1 MKSLFETLKT
11 MEDQQPCDRHELLL
25 QLAEMDREYREN
37 WNTYDA
43 FDPAAYAAKGEQAL
57 NAGASPKEVSAARK
71 FISGNKQKLAVL
83 KETEPE
89 QYEALREKMQ
99 DRVDLLIKS
108 GLWFKQAFIEEL
120 AGLGIT
126 FN

>member
-1 MKSLFETLKT
+1 MINPEIIDKV
-11 MEDQQPCDRHELLL
+11 QRLLL
-25 QLAEMDREYREN
+25 AEEEELDAAGLKPGVKERILRLREIYFYWIRN
-37 WNTYDA
+37 
-43 FDPAAYAAKGEQAL
+43 PKL
-57 NAGASPKEVSAARK
+57 NAGASPKEVSAARR

-99 DRVDLLIKS
+99 ARVDLLIKS

-120 AGLGIT
+120 AALGIT

>member
-1 MKSLFETLKT
+1 M
-11 MEDQQPCDRHELLL
+11 
-25 QLAEMDREYREN
+25 
-37 WNTYDA
+37 
-43 FDPAAYAAKGEQAL
+43 
-57 NAGASPKEVSAARK
+57 
-71 FISGNKQKLAVL
+71 L

-89 QYEALREKMQ
+89 QYEELREKMQ
-99 DRVDLLIKS
+99 DRVDLLVKS

>member
-1 MKSLFETLKT
+1 

-83 KETEPE
+83 KEAEPE

-99 DRVDLLIKS
+99 ARVDLLIKS

-120 AGLGIT
+120 AALGIT